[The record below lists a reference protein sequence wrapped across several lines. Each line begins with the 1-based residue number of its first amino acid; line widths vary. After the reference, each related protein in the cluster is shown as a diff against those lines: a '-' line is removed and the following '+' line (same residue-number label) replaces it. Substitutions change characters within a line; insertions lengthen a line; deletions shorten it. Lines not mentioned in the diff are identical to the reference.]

1 MSIMINL
8 ITTTIT
14 ITITIKIISRSYYY
28 IMYYDPIGFY
38 CNAHNY
44 RIFII
49 VIGHNI
55 INKYS
60 LTNDKCI
67 YKYK

>member
-1 MSIMINL
+1 
-8 ITTTIT
+8 
-14 ITITIKIISRSYYY
+14 
-28 IMYYDPIGFY
+28 MYYDPIGFY

-44 RIFII
+44 SIFII

-60 LTNDKCI
+60 LTNDKFI